1 MPTRS
6 SFANARRALITG
18 ASSGIGEAAVK
29 AFAQAGFSVAMVARS
44 AQKLEALAHELMPS
58 EGAVKAFPIDLAD
71 LADIGQKVSEIE
83 STFGPIDVLINS
95 AGMGYTRRLSDT
107 SLSDWQQ
114 VIDTNLT
121 SVFETVKAV
130 LPGMRERADGV
141 IINIASIAAHEAFEN
156 WGAYGVSKAA
166 LVALSRAIAKEE
178 ATNGIRVVTLSLG
191 AVNTP
196 IWDAD
201 TVQADFDRSLM
212 LDAKTV
218 AQTILHTAL
227 LPADAVISELTLTPA
242 QGAL

>member
-201 TVQADFDRSLM
+201 TVQADFDRSFM

>member
-58 EGAVKAFPIDLAD
+58 EGAVKAFPMDLAD

-130 LPGMRERADGV
+130 LPGMRERADGL

>member
-58 EGAVKAFPIDLAD
+58 EGAVKAFPMDLAD

-130 LPGMRERADGV
+130 LPGMRERADGL

-201 TVQADFDRSLM
+201 TVQADFDRSFM